1 MKTIIAFCALVVVV
15 VAFPGDT
22 YDPRYDNFNAQELA
36 DNLRLLKSYGKCF
49 LDEGPCTPE
58 GADFKKSIPEA
69 LRTTCAKCTPKQ
81 RELIRIVVRAF
92 QTKLPDVWEQLA
104 KKEDPNGEYKES
116 FEAFLNRSD

>member
-49 LDEGPCTPE
+49 LDQGPCTPE

-92 QTKLPDVWEQLA
+92 QTKLPDVWEQIT